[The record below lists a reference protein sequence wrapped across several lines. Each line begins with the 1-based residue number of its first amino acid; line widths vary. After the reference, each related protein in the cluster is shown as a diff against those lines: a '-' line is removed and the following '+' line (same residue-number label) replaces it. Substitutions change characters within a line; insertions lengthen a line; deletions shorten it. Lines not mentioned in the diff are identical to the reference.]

1 MNEWETCIDE
11 WAERLRVSQKETA
24 DAQATIADLHGQ
36 IDKLANFIMREV
48 PGEPAKSEGAV
59 ECAMRVISVLQQR
72 VAQLERKLVSMTESR
87 DAWQKSQEGTEKAYM
102 ALATQIPSERF
113 DYDPVNLA
121 LLESA
126 KEQEEIGRKQIA
138 DLQSSL
144 SRLTQKYAYIEKEA
158 ALAYEKIVILQA
170 DHARVLG
177 LVQAL
182 PMAGL
187 PVEHARSDD
196 FVVLQTNGEWMAHT
210 YNYWAKFATEEEA
223 QAYIALLEY
232 RASLPSQPA
241 QGHEHTWGTD
251 GAHSNEFCKVC
262 FVNKPQPAQ
271 GGA

>member
-182 PMAGL
+182 PVVKT
-187 PVEHARSDD
+187 VEIRRKIDEYD
-196 FVVLQTNGEWMAHT
+196 YEEWCVWLDG
-210 YNYWAKFATEEEA
+210 NPFADCETVE
-223 QAYIALLEY
+223 QANALKNLLEY
-232 RASLPSQPA
+232 RASLPAQPA
-241 QGHEHTWGTD
+241 QSHEVSDLIDRMAHIND
-251 GAHSNEFCKVC
+251 GCECRICK
-262 FVNKPQPAQ
+262 PAQ

>member
-11 WAERLRVSQKETA
+11 WAGRLR
-24 DAQATIADLHGQ
+24 DAQATIADLQGQ
-36 IDKLANFIMREV
+36 LSAIETALDIDS
-48 PGEPAKSEGAV
+48 GKSTLDKVKDLHRSFKQTWASYQDAV
-59 ECAMRVISVLQQR
+59 NELFKAQQR
-72 VAQLERKLVSMTESR
+72 VAQLEGDVEE
-87 DAWQKSQEGTEKAYM
+87 QKRNYQGACVT
-102 ALATQIPSERF
+102 I
-113 DYDPVNLA
+113 
-121 LLESA
+121 A
-126 KEQEEIGRKQIA
+126 KM
-138 DLQSSL
+138 
-144 SRLTQKYAYIEKEA
+144 YEA
-158 ALAYEKIVILQA
+158 ATGTNGCGPKRGVVEDLADLQA